1 MNPIAMLLRTP
12 AGLDEL
18 EVLRVSD
25 PNTVDAMAFKEL
37 MPSPVRRNLRR
48 LECNDGE
55 MYQVELFEGGKWKE
69 YKYLVLYFRT
79 EERVPRL
86 CV

>member
-1 MNPIAMLLRTP
+1 MNTIAMLLRTP

-37 MPSPVRRNLRR
+37 KPSSYTRNLRR
-48 LECNDGE
+48 LECNEGE
-55 MYQVELFEGGKWKE
+55 MYQVERLEAGEWKE
-69 YKYLVLYFRT
+69 YKYLVLYSNA
-79 EERVPRL
+79 
-86 CV
+86 CD